1 MRGGGDYRTGESVTS
16 DFLPRESA
24 SNLSLCD
31 NYNRLWVSLLLILF
45 YEITSLICGLI
56 VVVIEVSSGSGC
68 NYNNCLGMIS
78 AEV

>member
-1 MRGGGDYRTGESVTS
+1 MRVGGDCRTGVSVTS
-16 DFLPRESA
+16 DFLPRESV
-24 SNLSLCD
+24 SNRSLCD
-31 NYNRLWVSLLLILF
+31 SSNRLWVSLLLILF
-45 YEITSLICGLI
+45 YEITCLICGLI